1 MLGSILPLNQGK
13 RDFLRASSKSLL
25 ESYGGGVKTG
35 MSDEQRGEKG
45 VLAQEQD
52 SGLGCFI
59 QLRYRGGQ
67 DTSIINPTP
76 NKLDII
82 LSAADIK
89 GIFATGGKAYEL
101 YCRLLEPV
109 TGIKA
114 VKLPSTSP
122 ANAAFSEERLIKAY
136 SAVLEYL

>member
-1 MLGSILPLNQGK
+1 MS
-13 RDFLRASSKSLL
+13 
-25 ESYGGGVKTG
+25 GG
-35 MSDEQRGEKG
+35 QRGEKG

-52 SGLGCFI
+52 RVWDVLYSCDIEGAK
-59 QLRYRGGQ
+59 